1 MQIREN
7 VHLRYRGRK
16 DETMKTVIGID
27 VGGSTTK
34 IVGAKRLAD
43 GSVSLIEPLFVKA
56 TDAITSAYGAF
67 GKFTMQN
74 SIGLDEISCV
84 KMTGV
89 GASFIDKPIYSLACE
104 KVSEFSSVALGGLY
118 LSGLDEAIVVSMG
131 TGTAF
136 VHAKMTENGPE
147 ISYLGGTGVGGGTLV
162 GLSKKMI
169 GVDTVEHIEAL
180 CQDGNLDNVDLKIK
194 HISADNS
201 LQINEELTASNFGM
215 LSDMATKNDLALGI
229 ANMVAETIMILGV
242 FAARNYNL
250 KNVVLTGNLTSLSAI
265 TSVFTKFEE
274 IFDIKFILPE
284 NAQFAT
290 VIGAALGGV

>member
-1 MQIREN
+1 
-7 VHLRYRGRK
+7 
-16 DETMKTVIGID
+16 MKTVIGID

-34 IVGAKRLAD
+34 IVGAKRFAD
-43 GSVSLIEPLFVKA
+43 GSISLIEPLFVKA

-89 GASFIDKPIYSLACE
+89 GSSFIDKPIYSLPCE

-136 VHAKMTENGPE
+136 VHAKMTDNGPK

-169 GVDTVEHIEAL
+169 GVDTIEHIETL
-180 CQDGNLDNVDLKIK
+180 CRDGDLDNVDLKIK

-229 ANMVAETIMILGV
+229 VNMVAETIMMLGV

-250 KNVVLTGNLTSLSAI
+250 KNVVLTGNLTSLSSV

-274 IFDIKFILPE
+274 LFDIKFILPE

>member
-1 MQIREN
+1 
-7 VHLRYRGRK
+7 
-16 DETMKTVIGID
+16 MKTVIGID

-34 IVGAKRLAD
+34 IVGAKKCSD
-43 GSVSLIEPLFVKA
+43 GSISLIEPLFVKA

-74 SIGLDEISCV
+74 SIGLDDISCV

-89 GASFIDKPIYSLACE
+89 GASFIDKPIYSLPCE

-136 VHAKMTENGPE
+136 VHAKMTESGTQ
-147 ISYLGGTGVGGGTLV
+147 IRYLGGTGVGGGTLV

-169 GVDTVEHIEAL
+169 GVDTIEHIEAL
-180 CQDGNLDNVDLKIK
+180 CQEGNLDNVDLRIK
-194 HISADNS
+194 DISADNS

-229 ANMVAETIMILGV
+229 ANMVAETVMMLGV

-250 KNVVLTGNLTSLSAI
+250 KNVVLTGNLTSLSAV
-265 TSVFTKFEE
+265 TSVFTKFEDL
-274 IFDIKFILPE
+274 FDIKFILPE